1 MSKKRYKVRVI
12 EHYVD
17 EVWVEAES
25 STEAEIK
32 AMCEASPTFYS
43 TYNCEIVDWE
53 ELEDE

>member
-25 STEAEIK
+25 QKEAEDK
-32 AMCEASPTFYS
+32 ALDEAETQYECLWD
-43 TYNCEIVDWE
+43 TEVVDWE